1 MVPFDHPPAI
11 FVLSPKV
18 TNIITVYIVHLQP
31 LVYAFIQKIM
41 EKWPAFF
48 IMEKWWVVYMY
59 NYDILQHAFLLNMLM
74 LVDLTQSLQSV
85 SSYIWCLKLF
95 PPYIFL

>member
-48 IMEKWWVVYMY
+48 IMEKW
-59 NYDILQHAFLLNMLM
+59 
-74 LVDLTQSLQSV
+74 
-85 SSYIWCLKLF
+85 
-95 PPYIFL
+95 